1 MEEKKRYKV
10 YKIIMLIVLVA
21 FITFMITSIG
31 LYQYF
36 VKGDNFN
43 VVKCI
48 MEEKKRYK
56 VYKII
61 MLIVL
66 VAFITFMIT
75 SIGLYQ
81 YFVKGDNL
89 NKHLLLSASPESKDI
104 ANSLDTYKAIL
115 DKYYLGEINEEDLK
129 EGAIRGYIE
138 GVGDKYTEYIS
149 KEEMQEYMEDTKG
162 NFVGI
167 GIYMIQDKKSD
178 KIMVVAP
185 IKNSPAEKAGV
196 QAGDLILAV
205 DEQECTANDMNT
217 ISSKIKGEAGT
228 TVKLKLQR
236 GNETLELDIKRE
248 SVTVN
253 PVESKMLE
261 SNIGYIKFTSF
272 DENTSEDFKKN
283 FETLQKQG
291 AKSLIID
298 LRPIK
303 NSPAEKAGV
312 QAGDLI
318 LAVDGQE
325 CTANDMNTISSK
337 IKGEA
342 GTIVKLK
349 LQRGNDTLELEIKR
363 ESVTVNPVESKMLE
377 SNIGYIK
384 FTSFDENT
392 SEDFKKNFET
402 LQKKGAKS
410 LIIDLR
416 NNGGGIVG
424 EALKIADYITEKD
437 SVLLYEVNK

>member
-1 MEEKKRYKV
+1 
-10 YKIIMLIVLVA
+10 
-21 FITFMITSIG
+21 
-31 LYQYF
+31 
-36 VKGDNFN
+36 
-43 VVKCI
+43 

-167 GIYMIQDKKSD
+167 GIYMIQDKKTD
-178 KIMVVAP
+178 KIMIVA
-185 IKNSPAEKAGV
+185 
-196 QAGDLILAV
+196 
-205 DEQECTANDMNT
+205 
-217 ISSKIKGEAGT
+217 
-228 TVKLKLQR
+228 
-236 GNETLELDIKRE
+236 
-248 SVTVN
+248 
-253 PVESKMLE
+253 
-261 SNIGYIKFTSF
+261 
-272 DENTSEDFKKN
+272 
-283 FETLQKQG
+283 
-291 AKSLIID
+291 
-298 LRPIK
+298 PIK

-342 GTIVKLK
+342 GTTVKLK
-349 LQRGNDTLELEIKR
+349 LQRGNETLELEIKR

-392 SEDFKKNFET
+392 SEDFKKNFEN
-402 LQKKGAKS
+402 LQKQGAKS

-416 NNGGGIVG
+416 NNGGGIVD
-424 EALKIADYITEKD
+424 EALKIADYIAEKD
-437 SVLLYEVNK
+437 SVLLYEVDKENKEVVKKSENAPIINMPIILLTNENTASSSEILAGALKDLGKAKIVGVKTYGKGVIQEILTLPDGSGIKITTEKYLTPNKTEINKVGIEPDEKVELPEDLENVLEIEEKDDTQLQKAIQMLK

>member
-1 MEEKKRYKV
+1 MVYRLNLLIKNLNNKKEYN
-10 YKIIMLIVLVA
+10 II
-21 FITFMITSIG
+21 
-31 LYQYF
+31 Y
-36 VKGDNFN
+36 N
-43 VVKCI
+43 VVKGI

-89 NKHLLLSASPESKDI
+89 NKHLLLSASSESKDI

-115 DKYYLGEINEEDLK
+115 DKYYLGEINEKELK

-167 GIYMIQDKKSD
+167 GIYMIQDKKTD
-178 KIMVVAP
+178 KIMIVAP

-205 DEQECTANDMNT
+205 DGQECTANDMNT

-283 FETLQKQG
+283 FENLQKQ
-291 AKSLIID
+291 
-298 LRPIK
+298 
-303 NSPAEKAGV
+303 
-312 QAGDLI
+312 
-318 LAVDGQE
+318 
-325 CTANDMNTISSK
+325 
-337 IKGEA
+337 
-342 GTIVKLK
+342 
-349 LQRGNDTLELEIKR
+349 
-363 ESVTVNPVESKMLE
+363 
-377 SNIGYIK
+377 
-384 FTSFDENT
+384 
-392 SEDFKKNFET
+392 
-402 LQKKGAKS
+402 GAKS

-416 NNGGGIVG
+416 NNGGGIVD
-424 EALKIADYITEKD
+424 EALKIADYIAEKD
-437 SVLLYEVNK
+437 SVLLYEVDKNNKEVVKKSENAPIINMPIILLTNENTASSSEILAGALKDLGKAKIVGTKTYGKGVIQEILTLPDGSGIKITTEKYLTPNKTEINKVGIEPNEKVELPEDLENVLEVEEKDDTQLQKAIQMLK